1 MIARIAYA
9 FREMWASFR
18 RNLTLTVAAILTS
31 AIALLLVGTT
41 FLIQRAFDN
50 LLVQWR
56 GDVEMIVFVRSDA
69 TPEQIS
75 LIDQTIKAAPTIIDV
90 EKLRYLDKT
99 QSYEEAKRIFVGDP
113 VTLSLLTP
121 DNIPSQFKVVPI
133 TQDPE
138 LVRSLSEQY
147 RSLPGVQDVALAED
161 EFQVISTLSRFV
173 RTVTLVMSLV
183 LLVVAVGLI
192 WNTIRTAMFAR
203 RREIEVMKLVVA
215 VGLIWNTIRTAM
227 FARRREIEVM
237 KLVGATN
244 WFIRVPFMLEGL
256 LHGLL
261 GGIASCGGLWVLNSA
276 WTNGVAGFKPGTGI
290 SSLVVPSG
298 YLTGVMLMILAIGA
312 LVGAVGSAIAAS
324 RFLDV

>member
-18 RNLTLTVAAILTS
+18 RNLTLTAAAILTS

-41 FLIQRAFDN
+41 LLIQRAFEN
-50 LLVQWR
+50 LLVQWK
-56 GDVEMIVFVRSDA
+56 GDVAMIVFVRSDA
-69 TPEQIS
+69 TPEQIA
-75 LIDQTIKAAPTIIDV
+75 LIDESIRSAPTIINVD
-90 EKLRYLDKT
+90 KLQYLDKT
-99 QSYEEAKRIFVGDP
+99 QTYEEAKRIFAGDP

-121 DNIPSQFKVVPI
+121 ENIPSEFKVVPL
-133 TQDPE
+133 TQDPA

-147 RSLPGVQDVALAED
+147 RSLPGVEDVALAED
-161 EFQVISTLSRFV
+161 EFEVISTLSKFV

-183 LLVVAVGLI
+183 L
-192 WNTIRTAMFAR
+192 
-203 RREIEVMKLVVA
+203 LVVA

-256 LHGLL
+256 LQGLI
-261 GGIASCGGLWVLNSA
+261 GAVVSCGGLWALNSA

-298 YLTGVMLMILAIGA
+298 YLSGVMVVILIIGA
-312 LVGAVGSAIAAS
+312 LAGAIGSAITAS

>member
-75 LIDQTIKAAPTIIDV
+75 LIDQTIKAAPTIIDA
-90 EKLRYLDKT
+90 EKLLYLDKT

-203 RREIEVMKLVVA
+203 RREIEVMKLV
-215 VGLIWNTIRTAM
+215 
-227 FARRREIEVM
+227 
-237 KLVGATN
+237 GATN

-290 SSLVVPSG
+290 SSLVVPSS
-298 YLTGVMLMILAIGA
+298 YLTGVMLLILAIGA
-312 LVGAVGSAIAAS
+312 LVGAIGSAIAAS

>member
-18 RNLTLTVAAILTS
+18 RNLTLTAAAILTS

-41 FLIQRAFDN
+41 LLIQRAFEN
-50 LLVQWR
+50 LLVQWK
-56 GDVEMIVFVRSDA
+56 GDVAMIVFVRSDA
-69 TPEQIS
+69 TPEQIA
-75 LIDQTIKAAPTIIDV
+75 LIDESIRSAPTIINVD
-90 EKLRYLDKT
+90 KLEYLDKT
-99 QSYEEAKRIFVGDP
+99 QTYEEAKRIFAGDP

-121 DNIPSQFKVVPI
+121 ENIPSEFKVVPL
-133 TQDPE
+133 TQDPA

-147 RSLPGVQDVALAED
+147 RSLPGVEDVALAED

-203 RREIEVMKLVVA
+203 RREIEVMKLV
-215 VGLIWNTIRTAM
+215 
-227 FARRREIEVM
+227 
-237 KLVGATN
+237 GATN

-256 LHGLL
+256 LQGLIGAVL
-261 GGIASCGGLWVLNSA
+261 SCGGLWALNSA
-276 WTNGVAGFKPGTGI
+276 WTGGVAGFKPGTGI

-298 YLTGVMLMILAIGA
+298 FLSAVMVVILLIGA
-312 LVGAVGSAIAAS
+312 LAGAIGSAIAAS

>member
-1 MIARIAYA
+1 
-9 FREMWASFR
+9 MWASFR

-90 EKLRYLDKT
+90 ERLLYLDKT

-203 RREIEVMKLVVA
+203 RREIEVMKLV
-215 VGLIWNTIRTAM
+215 
-227 FARRREIEVM
+227 
-237 KLVGATN
+237 GATN

-298 YLTGVMLMILAIGA
+298 YLTGVMLVILAIGA

>member
-1 MIARIAYA
+1 MNARIAYA

-75 LIDQTIKAAPTIIDV
+75 LIDQTIKAAPTIIDA
-90 EKLRYLDKT
+90 EKLLYLDKT

-203 RREIEVMKLVVA
+203 RREIEVMKLV
-215 VGLIWNTIRTAM
+215 
-227 FARRREIEVM
+227 
-237 KLVGATN
+237 GATN

-290 SSLVVPSG
+290 SSLVVPSS

-312 LVGAVGSAIAAS
+312 LVGAIGSAIAAS

>member
-18 RNLTLTVAAILTS
+18 RNLTLTIAAILTS

-41 FLIQRAFDN
+41 LLIQRSFDN
-50 LLVQWR
+50 LLVQWK
-56 GDVEMIVFVRSDA
+56 GDVALIVFVRSDA
-69 TPEQIS
+69 TPEQIA
-75 LIDQTIKAAPTIIDV
+75 LIDESIRSAPTIIDV
-90 EKLRYLDKT
+90 EKLQYLDKT
-99 QSYEEAKRIFVGDP
+99 QTYEEAKRIFAGDP

-121 DNIPSQFKVVPI
+121 ENIPSEFKVVPI
-133 TQDPE
+133 TQDPA

-147 RSLPGVQDVALAED
+147 RSLPGVEDVALAED
-161 EFQVISTLSRFV
+161 EFEVISTLSRFV

-183 LLVVAVGLI
+183 LLFV
-192 WNTIRTAMFAR
+192 T
-203 RREIEVMKLVVA
+203 

-244 WFIRVPFMLEGL
+244 WFIRIPFMLEGL
-256 LHGLL
+256 LQGLIGAVL
-261 GGIASCGGLWVLNSA
+261 SCGGLWVLNSA
-276 WTNGVAGFKPGTGI
+276 WTSGVAGFKPGTGI

-298 YLTGVMLMILAIGA
+298 YLSGVMIVILLIGA
-312 LVGAVGSAIAAS
+312 LAGAIGSAIAAS

>member
-75 LIDQTIKAAPTIIDV
+75 LIDQTIKAAPTIIDA
-90 EKLRYLDKT
+90 EKLLYLDKT

-203 RREIEVMKLVVA
+203 RREIEVMKLV
-215 VGLIWNTIRTAM
+215 
-227 FARRREIEVM
+227 
-237 KLVGATN
+237 GATN

-290 SSLVVPSG
+290 SSLVVPSS
-298 YLTGVMLMILAIGA
+298 YLTGVMLLILAIGA

>member
-90 EKLRYLDKT
+90 EKLQYLDKT

-147 RSLPGVQDVALAED
+147 RSRPGVQDVALAED

-183 LLVVAVGLI
+183 LL
-192 WNTIRTAMFAR
+192 F
-203 RREIEVMKLVVA
+203 VA

>member
-18 RNLTLTVAAILTS
+18 RNLTLTAAAILTS

-41 FLIQRAFDN
+41 LLIQRAFEN
-50 LLVQWR
+50 LLVQWK
-56 GDVEMIVFVRSDA
+56 GDVAMIVFVRSDA
-69 TPEQIS
+69 TPEQIA
-75 LIDQTIKAAPTIIDV
+75 LIDESIRSAPTIINVD
-90 EKLRYLDKT
+90 KLQYLDKT
-99 QSYEEAKRIFVGDP
+99 QTYEEAKRIFAGDP
-113 VTLSLLTP
+113 VTLSLITP
-121 DNIPSQFKVVPI
+121 ENILSEFKVVPL
-133 TQDPE
+133 TQDPA

-147 RSLPGVQDVALAED
+147 RSLPGVEDVALAED
-161 EFQVISTLSRFV
+161 EFQVISTLSKFV

-183 LLVVAVGLI
+183 LLI
-192 WNTIRTAMFAR
+192 
-203 RREIEVMKLVVA
+203 VA

-256 LHGLL
+256 LQGLI
-261 GGIASCGGLWVLNSA
+261 GAVVSCGGLWVLNSA

-298 YLTGVMLMILAIGA
+298 YLSGVMVVILIIGA
-312 LVGAVGSAIAAS
+312 LAGAIGSAIAAS

>member
-1 MIARIAYA
+1 MIARITYA
-9 FREMWASFR
+9 LRETWASFR
-18 RNLTLTVAAILTS
+18 RNLTLTAAAVLTS

-41 FLIQRAFDN
+41 LLIQRAFEN

-69 TPEQIS
+69 SPDQIAY
-75 LIDQTIKAAPTIIDV
+75 IDSSIRQADTIVDV
-90 EKLRYLDKT
+90 EKLQYLDKAQT
-99 QSYEEAKRIFVGDP
+99 YEEAKRIFIGDP

-121 DNIPSQFKVVPI
+121 ENIPSQFKVVPL
-133 TQDPE
+133 TEDPA
-138 LVRSLSEQY
+138 LVRSLSEQF
-147 RSLPGVQDVALAED
+147 RSLPGVEDVALAED
-161 EFQVISTLSRFV
+161 EFQVISTLSQFIRV
-173 RTVTLVMSLV
+173 VTLVMSIV
-183 LLVVAVGLI
+183 L
-192 WNTIRTAMFAR
+192 
-203 RREIEVMKLVVA
+203 LVVA

-244 WFIRVPFMLEGL
+244 WFIRIPFMLEGL
-256 LHGLL
+256 LQGLL
-261 GGIASCGGLWVLNSA
+261 GALAACGGLWVLNSA

-290 SSLVVPSG
+290 SSLIVPSS
-298 YLTGVMLMILAIGA
+298 YLSGVMLSMLVLGA

>member
-18 RNLTLTVAAILTS
+18 RNLTLTAAAILTS

-41 FLIQRAFDN
+41 LLIQRAFEN
-50 LLVQWR
+50 LLIQWK
-56 GDVEMIVFVRSDA
+56 GDVAMIVFVRSDA
-69 TPEQIS
+69 TPEQIA
-75 LIDQTIKAAPTIIDV
+75 LIDESIRSAPTIINID
-90 EKLRYLDKT
+90 KLEYLDKT
-99 QSYEEAKRIFVGDP
+99 QTYEEAKRIFVGDP

-121 DNIPSQFKVVPI
+121 ENIPSEFKVVPI
-133 TQDPE
+133 TQDPA

-147 RSLPGVQDVALAED
+147 RSLPGVEDVALAED
-161 EFQVISTLSRFV
+161 EFEVISTLSKFV

-183 LLVVAVGLI
+183 L
-192 WNTIRTAMFAR
+192 
-203 RREIEVMKLVVA
+203 LVVA

-256 LHGLL
+256 LQGLI
-261 GGIASCGGLWVLNSA
+261 GAVVSCGGLWALNSA

-290 SSLVVPSG
+290 SSLIVPSG
-298 YLTGVMLMILAIGA
+298 YLSGVMVVILIIGA
-312 LVGAVGSAIAAS
+312 LAGAIGSAIAAS

>member
-18 RNLTLTVAAILTS
+18 RNLTLTAAAILTS

-41 FLIQRAFDN
+41 LLIQRAFEN
-50 LLVQWR
+50 LLVQWK
-56 GDVEMIVFVRSDA
+56 GDVAMIVFVRSDA
-69 TPEQIS
+69 TPEQIA
-75 LIDQTIKAAPTIIDV
+75 LIDESLRSAPTIINVD
-90 EKLRYLDKT
+90 KLQYLDKT
-99 QSYEEAKRIFVGDP
+99 QTYEEAKRIFAGDP

-121 DNIPSQFKVVPI
+121 ENIPSEFKVVPI
-133 TQDPE
+133 TQDPA

-147 RSLPGVQDVALAED
+147 RSLPGVEDVALAED
-161 EFQVISTLSRFV
+161 EFEVISTLSKFV

-183 LLVVAVGLI
+183 L
-192 WNTIRTAMFAR
+192 
-203 RREIEVMKLVVA
+203 LVVA

-256 LHGLL
+256 LQGLI
-261 GGIASCGGLWVLNSA
+261 GAVVSCGGLWALNSA

-298 YLTGVMLMILAIGA
+298 YLSAVMFVILIIGA
-312 LVGAVGSAIAAS
+312 LAGAIGSAIAAS

>member
-1 MIARIAYA
+1 MIAKIAYA

-75 LIDQTIKAAPTIIDV
+75 LIDQTIKAAPTIIDA
-90 EKLRYLDKT
+90 EKLQYLDKT

-161 EFQVISTLSRFV
+161 EFEVISTLSRFV
-173 RTVTLVMSLV
+173 RTVTLVMSLI
-183 LLVVAVGLI
+183 L
-192 WNTIRTAMFAR
+192 
-203 RREIEVMKLVVA
+203 LVVA

>member
-1 MIARIAYA
+1 MIARITYA
-9 FREMWASFR
+9 LRETWASFR
-18 RNLTLTVAAILTS
+18 RNLTLTAAAVLTS

-41 FLIQRAFDN
+41 LLIQRAFEN

-69 TPEQIS
+69 SPDQIAY
-75 LIDQTIKAAPTIIDV
+75 IDSSIRQADTIVDV
-90 EKLRYLDKT
+90 EKLQYLDKAQT
-99 QSYEEAKRIFVGDP
+99 YEEAKRIFIGDP

-121 DNIPSQFKVVPI
+121 ENIPSQFKVVPL
-133 TQDPE
+133 TEDPA
-138 LVRSLSEQY
+138 LVRSLSEQF
-147 RSLPGVQDVALAED
+147 RSLPGVEDVALAED
-161 EFQVISTLSRFV
+161 EFQVISTLSKFIRV
-173 RTVTLVMSLV
+173 VTLVMSIV
-183 LLVVAVGLI
+183 L
-192 WNTIRTAMFAR
+192 
-203 RREIEVMKLVVA
+203 LVVA

-244 WFIRVPFMLEGL
+244 WFIRIPFMLEGL
-256 LHGLL
+256 LQGLL
-261 GGIASCGGLWVLNSA
+261 GALAACGGLWVLNSA

-290 SSLVVPSG
+290 SSLIVPSS
-298 YLTGVMLMILAIGA
+298 YLSGVMLSILVLGA

>member
-9 FREMWASFR
+9 LREMWASFR
-18 RNLTLTVAAILTS
+18 RNLTLTAAAILTS

-41 FLIQRAFDN
+41 LLIQRAFEN
-50 LLVQWR
+50 LLVQWK
-56 GDVEMIVFVRSDA
+56 GDVAMIVFVRSDA
-69 TPEQIS
+69 TPEQIA
-75 LIDQTIKAAPTIIDV
+75 LIDESIRSAPTIINVD
-90 EKLRYLDKT
+90 KLQYLDKT
-99 QSYEEAKRIFVGDP
+99 QTYEEAKRIFAGDP

-121 DNIPSQFKVVPI
+121 ENIPSEFKVVPI
-133 TQDPE
+133 TQDPA

-147 RSLPGVQDVALAED
+147 RSLPGVEDVALAED
-161 EFQVISTLSRFV
+161 EFEVISTLSKFV

-183 LLVVAVGLI
+183 L
-192 WNTIRTAMFAR
+192 
-203 RREIEVMKLVVA
+203 LVVA

-256 LHGLL
+256 LQGLI
-261 GGIASCGGLWVLNSA
+261 GAVVSCGGLWALNSA

-298 YLTGVMLMILAIGA
+298 YLSGVMVVILIIGA
-312 LVGAVGSAIAAS
+312 LAGAIGSAIAAS

>member
-18 RNLTLTVAAILTS
+18 RNLTLTAAAILTS

-41 FLIQRAFDN
+41 MLIQRAFEN
-50 LLVQWR
+50 LLVQWK
-56 GDVEMIVFVRSDA
+56 GDVAMIVFVRSDA
-69 TPEQIS
+69 TPEQIA
-75 LIDQTIKAAPTIIDV
+75 LIDESIRSAPTIINVD
-90 EKLRYLDKT
+90 KLQYLDKT
-99 QSYEEAKRIFVGDP
+99 QTYEEAKRIFAGDP

-121 DNIPSQFKVVPI
+121 ENIPSEFKVVPL
-133 TQDPE
+133 TQDPA

-147 RSLPGVQDVALAED
+147 RSLPGVEDVALAED
-161 EFQVISTLSRFV
+161 EFEVISTLSKFV

-183 LLVVAVGLI
+183 L
-192 WNTIRTAMFAR
+192 
-203 RREIEVMKLVVA
+203 LVVA

-256 LHGLL
+256 LQGLI
-261 GGIASCGGLWVLNSA
+261 GAVVSCGGLWALNSA

-298 YLTGVMLMILAIGA
+298 YLSGVMVVILIIGA
-312 LVGAVGSAIAAS
+312 LAGAIGSAIAAS

>member
-75 LIDQTIKAAPTIIDV
+75 LIDQTIKAAPTIIDA
-90 EKLRYLDKT
+90 EKLQYLDKT

-203 RREIEVMKLVVA
+203 RREIEVMKLV
-215 VGLIWNTIRTAM
+215 
-227 FARRREIEVM
+227 
-237 KLVGATN
+237 GATN

-290 SSLVVPSG
+290 SSLVVPSS

-312 LVGAVGSAIAAS
+312 LVGAIGSAIAAS
-324 RFLDV
+324 RFLGV

>member
-75 LIDQTIKAAPTIIDV
+75 LIDQTIRAAPTIIDA
-90 EKLRYLDKT
+90 EKLQYLDKT

-192 WNTIRTAMFAR
+192 WNTIRTAMY
-203 RREIEVMKLVVA
+203 
-215 VGLIWNTIRTAM
+215 
-227 FARRREIEVM
+227 ARRREIEVM

-312 LVGAVGSAIAAS
+312 LVGAIGSAIAAS

>member
-75 LIDQTIKAAPTIIDV
+75 LIDQTIKAAPTIIDA
-90 EKLRYLDKT
+90 EKLQYLDKT

-121 DNIPSQFKVVPI
+121 DNIPSQFKIVPI

-183 LLVVAVGLI
+183 L
-192 WNTIRTAMFAR
+192 
-203 RREIEVMKLVVA
+203 LVVA

-290 SSLVVPSG
+290 SSLVVPSS

-312 LVGAVGSAIAAS
+312 LVGAIGSAIAAS

>member
-75 LIDQTIKAAPTIIDV
+75 LIDQTIKAAPTIIDA
-90 EKLRYLDKT
+90 EKLQYLDKT

-161 EFQVISTLSRFV
+161 EFEVISTLSRFV

-183 LLVVAVGLI
+183 L
-192 WNTIRTAMFAR
+192 
-203 RREIEVMKLVVA
+203 LVVA

-298 YLTGVMLMILAIGA
+298 YLTGVMLMILAVGA